1 MLRSSSACSSTG
13 LSRRGCAHQL
23 HVNGDGYVVAD
34 HAGSSINSEV
44 LAIDLGTGGGAHVGV
59 ALRVLHQHRGVID
72 IEDDLLGNAVNGEV
86 AGDLQLASA
95 SGFDTLGLEGQRG
108 VLGDIEE
115 VGAAQV
121 VVTPFHA
128 RINGVGVDGCL

>member
-13 LSRRGCAHQL
+13 VSRRGCAHQF
-23 HVNGDGYVVAD
+23 HANGDGYVVAD

-44 LAIDLGTGGGAHVGV
+44 LAIDLGTGGGAHMELPFGSCTGTEGPSTSRTTSLVTPWMVRSPVIFSLPVPAASTRLDLNVSVGY
-59 ALRVLHQHRGVID
+59 
-72 IEDDLLGNAVNGEV
+72 
-86 AGDLQLASA
+86 LA
-95 SGFDTLGLEGQRG
+95 T
-108 VLGDIEE
+108 VEE

-128 RINGVGVDGCL
+128 RVNGAGVDGCL